1 VERGSSVV
9 KKLQTYN
16 DLVPRGKGTV
26 FVEISLNETRPDVV
40 SRYDNEF
47 RNFVS

>member
-1 VERGSSVV
+1 MERGSSVV

-26 FVEISLNETRPDVV
+26 FVGISVNEIRPDIV

-47 RNFVS
+47 RNFFS